1 MIDDLCGM
9 LEAPAI
15 ESVTVSHQ
23 CCSLWLRPQDPLHSS
38 SVSLA
43 LLLLTCFLHF
53 FLNEPVSPLPLSL
66 HTLYFIPSPWGLPLL
81 SLASGLSPHLPPPN
95 TVHKLFGIY
104 SMWPGARFPLG
115 ARFPGDGAGGL
126 GCVTTGGRVG
136 REDEVN
142 RGRDVVITRVK

>member
-1 MIDDLCGM
+1 M

-15 ESVTVSHQ
+15 ESVTASHQ

-43 LLLLTCFLHF
+43 LLLLLLLLTCFLHF
-53 FLNEPVSPLPLSL
+53 FLNEPVSPLLLSL
-66 HTLYFIPSPWGLPLL
+66 HTLYFIPSLWGLPLL
-81 SLASGLSPHLPPPN
+81 SLASGLSPHLTPPPPN

-136 REDEVN
+136 REDEMK